1 MTLGEKQELFA
12 ELIAQHMLW
21 LIGHGYKIRCG
32 DFYARE
38 GHREH
43 SNHYIK
49 LAADLNLFKDGQYLT
64 RTEQHFESGF
74 VWESRHALCRWGGN
88 WDKDENPMEP
98 GEYDGNHYSLIH
110 NGRM

>member
-1 MTLGEKQELFA
+1 MRLGAKQELFA

-21 LIGHGYKIRCG
+21 LIENGYKIRCG

-38 GHREH
+38 GHRDN

-64 RTEQHFESGF
+64 RTEQHLESGQK
-74 VWESRHALCRWGGN
+74 WESRHELCRWGGN
-88 WDKDENPMEP
+88 WDKDEFPMES

-110 NGRM
+110 HGRM